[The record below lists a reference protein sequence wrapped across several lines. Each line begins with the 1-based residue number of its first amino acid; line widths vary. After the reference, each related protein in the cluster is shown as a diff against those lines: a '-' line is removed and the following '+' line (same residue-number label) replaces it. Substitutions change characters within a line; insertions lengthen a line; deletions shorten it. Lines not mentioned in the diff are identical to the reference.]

1 MRFAFAG
8 FDRGIGVFDM
18 FVQSGWEP
26 VALFTIPV
34 DNKVDFHDVTAERA
48 EHYQLPLKLSRIR
61 DDDLRML
68 QAMQCD
74 ALIVSGY
81 AWKIPDW
88 TRSLPY
94 AINFHPS
101 PLPEGR
107 GPYPQIQALL
117 EPRLEWAATC
127 HRIAAEFDTGD
138 VLDTERF
145 PLSHDES
152 HEMLELKLQMA
163 MHRLASRVAID
174 FHRLWDERS
183 PQSPGSY
190 WPRASDAQRT
200 LDFNQPVADV
210 MRVVRACGL
219 LECFAPLRT
228 TQVSV
233 RRAEGWVEAHT
244 YQPGDIVHEY
254 RRRIVIA
261 AQDGFIALIEWSPLP
276 LMVRAQMGP

>member
-8 FDRGIGVFDM
+8 FDRWIGVFDA

-26 VALFTIPV
+26 AAVFTIPV
-34 DNKVDFHDVTAERA
+34 DNKVDFHDATIARA
-48 EHYQLPLKLSRIR
+48 EHHQLPLKLSRIR

-74 ALIVSGY
+74 ALIVAGY

-107 GPYPQIQALL
+107 GPYPLIQALL
-117 EPRLEWAATC
+117 EPRPEWGASC

-138 VLDTERF
+138 VLDIERF

-152 HEMLELKLQMA
+152 HESLELRLQMA
-163 MHRLASRVAID
+163 TQRLAGRVAID
-174 FHRLWDERS
+174 FHRLWEERK
-183 PQSPGSY
+183 PQAPGSY
-190 WPRASDAQRT
+190 WPRVSDEQRT

-210 MRVVRACGL
+210 LRVVRACGL
-219 LECFAPLRT
+219 IECLAPLHAT
-228 TQVSV
+228 HVSV
-233 RRAEGWVEAHT
+233 RRAEGWVEAHR
-244 YQPGDIVHEY
+244 YRPGEIVHEY

-261 AQDGFIALIEWSPLP
+261 VQDGFIALIEWSPLT
-276 LMVRAQMGP
+276 MTVRAQMGP